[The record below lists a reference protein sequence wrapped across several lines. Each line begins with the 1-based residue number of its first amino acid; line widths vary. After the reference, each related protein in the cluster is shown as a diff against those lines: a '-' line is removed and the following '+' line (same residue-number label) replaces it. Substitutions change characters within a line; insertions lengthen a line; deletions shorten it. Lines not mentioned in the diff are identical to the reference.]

1 MCGEGSVFDQNEM
14 TCKTEIEAIPC
25 NESRNFFYR
34 NEEFGR
40 FDGKLI

>member
-14 TCKTEIEAIPC
+14 TCINEVEAISC
-25 NESRNFFYR
+25 NETPNYFFR

-40 FDGKLI
+40 FEGRLF